1 MALFDHRAGNRVCRG
16 IAAVLVAVFIAGCSD
31 VIKDTPL
38 LTGNT
43 FDRYNDLAIPFPD
56 SENVNIS
63 YEYGHVGT
71 VEIAV
76 PGEFTGEA
84 WLFSE
89 NSAALPERFVTLHLV
104 EPEPGGFVEV
114 GRELSV
120 GKGVFTVK
128 DYCVSLSADDTPQ
141 IVVPYVSAVLEKD
154 FALSESVFVRRFVS
168 KKTGL
173 DGKRLDVAFVEDIV
187 RKGYDCSML
196 DNFESSDEGIQD
208 FIEELRGHGD
218 RSFEVVG

>member
-1 MALFDHRAGNRVCRG
+1 MALFEHRAGNRVCRG
-16 IAAVLVAVFIAGCSD
+16 IAVVLVAGFIAGCSD

-43 FDRYNDLAIPFPD
+43 FDRYNDLAVPFPD

-63 YEYGHVGT
+63 YEYGHVAT
-71 VEIAV
+71 LEIAV
-76 PGEFTGEA
+76 SGEFSGDA

-89 NSAALPERFVTLHLV
+89 NSAALPERFVILHLV
-104 EPEPGGFVEV
+104 EPEPGAFVEI

-128 DYCVSLSADDTPQ
+128 DYCVSLSADDTPL
-141 IVVPYVSAVLEKD
+141 VVSPYIAAVLENG
-154 FALSESVFVRRFVS
+154 FVLSESVFVRRYVS
-168 KKTGL
+168 KKLGL
-173 DGKRLDVAFVEDIV
+173 DGRRLDVAFVEDIV

-196 DNFESSDEGIQD
+196 DNFEPSDEGIEE